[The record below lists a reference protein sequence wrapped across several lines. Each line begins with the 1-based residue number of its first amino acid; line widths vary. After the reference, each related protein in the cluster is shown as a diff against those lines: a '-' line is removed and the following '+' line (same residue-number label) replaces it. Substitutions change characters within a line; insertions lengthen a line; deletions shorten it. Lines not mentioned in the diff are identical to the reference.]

1 MPKSESQLPSPV
13 RLGERLIGPTEP
25 VFIVAEAGVNHNG
38 SAETALELV
47 DAAADA
53 GADAVK
59 FQLFQA
65 ADLVTAGAAKADYQ
79 QKACGTGSQLEMLT
93 QLELEPEAFSRI
105 RERCLQRGLQFIL
118 TPFSIREVE
127 RAVKLGTAALKIA
140 STDLNHEP
148 LLRAAVETGL
158 PLIVST
164 GAATADEIAAGI
176 DTLLGDSRCGVEPC
190 ADPRGLKPA
199 AHRLILLHCV
209 SCYPTP
215 TNAAHLRAVRTLQ
228 ETFGLPAGYSDHT
241 TSTQTS
247 GWAVAAGACVLEKHF
262 TLNRGAAGPDHA
274 MSLTPPELTE
284 YISHARAA
292 QAALGDARLGMSELE
307 TDVRRTA
314 RRSIIARTLI
324 AAGAEI
330 TEQMLTF
337 KRPGD
342 GLEPGQLEHLLGKRA
357 AVNIPADTP
366 LTWDSVQ

>member
-1 MPKSESQLPSPV
+1 MPKPESQLPNPV

-25 VFIVAEAGVNHNG
+25 VFVVAEAGVNHNG

-65 ADLVTAGAAKADYQ
+65 CDLVTAGAAKADYQ

-93 QLELEPEAFSRI
+93 RLQLAPEAFARI
-105 RERCLQRGLQFIL
+105 RVRCLQRGLQFIL

-127 RAVKLGTAALKIA
+127 RAVELGTAALKIA
-140 STDLNHEP
+140 STDLNYEL
-148 LLRAAVETGL
+148 LLRAAVDTGL

-164 GAATADEIAAGI
+164 GAATAAEIAGTVDWLKGAGA
-176 DTLLGDSRCGVEPC
+176 
-190 ADPRGLKPA
+190 AD
-199 AHRLILLHCV
+199 RLILLHCV

-215 TNAAHLRAVRTLQ
+215 ANAAHLHAVRTLQ

-241 TSTQTS
+241 TSTQTG

-292 QAALGDARLGMSELE
+292 QAALGNAGLGMSELE

-314 RRSIIARTLI
+314 RRSIVARTQI